1 MALTVRDISASG
13 LPAFDGHERVVFA
26 DDPANGLYAIVAIH
40 HTGRGPAFGGARM
53 RPYRDV
59 HQALDDALRLSR
71 AMTYKSAICELP
83 FGGGKAVIV
92 GNPGTDKTRAL
103 LHAMG
108 RAVNA
113 LGGAYLV
120 AEDLGTSLRD
130 MAVMREVSPH
140 VRGVADEAGAATPA
154 TAYGV
159 LKALEAAVAHRFG
172 ARGLD
177 GVTVAVQGLGN
188 VGARL
193 CGYLAEAGAR
203 LVVADVD
210 ELAVAR
216 LRAAVPVRVVA
227 PDAIASTR
235 ADVFAPCAL
244 GGVID
249 AAAVARLGAPVVVG
263 AANNQLAAPEVA
275 DRLAEAGVL
284 WVPDYLANAGG
295 VIDVAH
301 EGPGYDPRMV
311 LEACERLFEITTDV
325 LLRAEAEGAAP
336 ARVADR
342 LAEQRFSRTPRR
354 RVA

>member
-1 MALTVRDISASG
+1 MALTVRDIAAADS
-13 LPAFDGHERVVFA
+13 PAFDGHERMVFA
-26 DDPANGLYAIVAIH
+26 DDPESGLYAIIAIH
-40 HTGRGPAFGGARM
+40 HTGRGPAFGGLRM

-59 HQALDDALRLSR
+59 RQALDDALKLSR

-83 FGGGKAVIV
+83 FGGGKAVV
-92 GNPGTDKTRAL
+92 LGDPRTDKTPAL

-120 AEDLGTSLRD
+120 AEDLGTTLRD
-130 MAVMREVSPH
+130 MAVMREVSAH
-140 VRGVADEAGAATPA
+140 VRGVADEAGAPTPA

-159 LKALEAAVAHRFG
+159 LKALEAAVAHRLG

-177 GVTVAVQGLGN
+177 GVTVAVQGLGS

-203 LVVADVD
+203 LIVADTD

-216 LRAAVPVRVVA
+216 LRAQVPARAVA
-227 PDAIASTR
+227 PEAILGTR

-249 AAAVARLGAPVVVG
+249 AAAVPRLAAPVVVG
-263 AANNQLAAPEVA
+263 AANNQLARPEVA
-275 DRLAEAGVL
+275 DRLAAAGIL

-301 EGPGYDPRMV
+301 EGRGYDPRTV
-311 LEACERLFEITTDV
+311 LEACERLYGITAEV
-325 LLRAEAEGAAP
+325 LARADAEGVTP
-336 ARVADR
+336 SRIADR
-342 LAEQRFSRTPRR
+342 LAEQRFTRTPRR